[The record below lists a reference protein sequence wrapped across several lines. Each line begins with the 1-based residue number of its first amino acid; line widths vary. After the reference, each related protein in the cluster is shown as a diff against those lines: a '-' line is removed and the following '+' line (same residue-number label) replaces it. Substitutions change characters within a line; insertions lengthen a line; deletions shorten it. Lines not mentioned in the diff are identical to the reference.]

1 MRSFSPVAHLG
12 ILWSMRIEIS
22 DARIDFDRM
31 TAECGDEPR
40 RLTRQTA
47 GILRALVD
55 ANDQIVSK
63 DDLIDRVWNGRIVT
77 DATLSTA
84 IKEARHAVGDTGAE
98 QRIIETVRGVG
109 FRLRK
114 AARHLETH
122 PSIEQDAPC
131 LLVLPFRITSAD
143 PDARFISEGLTDEV
157 ITSLSRFRDLKVLSR
172 ATSDAAHTAALDPSQ
187 MKHKYQ
193 ADYIVEGSV
202 RRTETR
208 LRVSVQL
215 ASTQSGSV
223 LLSEQIDH
231 EATVHSIFDAQD
243 RIAQICAARMAGP
256 HGPVAQGKG
265 GFTTERIHH
274 ESWTLFRLVADFR
287 KYYRTYDF
295 QLHAALRD
303 AFPPAL
309 ARHPDASDGWAAF
322 AVLLLEEFRYHVN
335 ERADFDALAPATTAA
350 EKAVS
355 ADPRNAFAQ
364 TALAMCR
371 LYAMDIAG
379 FDEASEKA
387 LALNPG
393 NSDVLSEIG
402 HCYAFIGREAEAI
415 ALLDKAID
423 LSPEHPGWYHFA
435 KTWRYTRLDMFDA
448 ALLELQRHPMP
459 GFYWYHAHLVW
470 LCSAAG
476 DLAAA
481 QTEVEILRTVFPAF
495 EARVMDEL
503 AMWDA
508 NRDLVASALEHWAQA
523 GLKIVA
529 TADPA
534 SAI

>member
-1 MRSFSPVAHLG
+1 MK
-12 ILWSMRIEIS
+12 IEIS
-22 DARIDFDRM
+22 DARVDFDRM
-31 TAECGDEPR
+31 TAERGDDQR

-55 ANDQIVSK
+55 ADDQIVSK
-63 DDLIDRVWNGRIVT
+63 DDLIDRVWDGRIVT

-84 IKEARHAVGDTGAE
+84 IKEARHAVGDTGAD
-98 QRIIETVRGVG
+98 QRIIETVHGMG
-109 FRLRK
+109 FRLRTP
-114 AARHLETH
+114 ARRIETL
-122 PSIEQDAPC
+122 PIIEQDAPC
-131 LLVLPFRITSAD
+131 LLVLPFRNTSAD
-143 PDARFISEGLTDEV
+143 PDARFIPEGLTDEI
-157 ITSLSRFRDLKVLSR
+157 ITGLSRFPDVKVLSR
-172 ATSDAAHTAALDPSQ
+172 TTSDAAQTAAFDPAQ
-187 MKHKYQ
+187 MKHKYD
-193 ADYIVEGSV
+193 ADFIVEGSV

-223 LLSEQIDH
+223 LLSEQIDS
-231 EATVHSIFDAQD
+231 EATVQSVFDVQD
-243 RIAQICAARMAGP
+243 HIAQICAARMAGP

-265 GFTTERIHH
+265 GFATERVHH

-287 KYYRTYDF
+287 RYYRTYDF

-309 ARHPDASDGWAAF
+309 ARHPDASDGWAAY

-335 ERADFDALAPATTAA
+335 ERADFDALTPASEAA
-350 EKAVS
+350 ERAVA

-371 LYAMDIAG
+371 LYVMDIAG
-379 FDEASEKA
+379 FDEAADKA

-415 ALLDKAID
+415 ALLDKAIE

-435 KTWRYTRLDMFDA
+435 KTWRYARLDMFNA
-448 ALLELQRHPMP
+448 ALLELQRHPMH

-470 LCSAAG
+470 LHSACG
-476 DLAAA
+476 DHAAA
-481 QTEVEILRTVFPAF
+481 QSEAEILRDVFPAF
-495 EARVMDEL
+495 EARAMDEL

-508 NRDLVASALEHWAQA
+508 NRDLVASALEHWARA
-523 GLKIVA
+523 GLNIVE

-534 SAI
+534 TAI